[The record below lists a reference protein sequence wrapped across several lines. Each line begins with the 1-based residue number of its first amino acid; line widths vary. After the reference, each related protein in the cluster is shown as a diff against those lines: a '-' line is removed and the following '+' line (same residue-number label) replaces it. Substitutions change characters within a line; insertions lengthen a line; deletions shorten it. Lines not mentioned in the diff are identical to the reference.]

1 MYNNA
6 KSCISM
12 SGKTSG
18 YFACETGVRQSENLS
33 PLLLSIFLSDL
44 RDNLST
50 YVKLGVY
57 FYLLM
62 YFLNCLTI

>member
-1 MYNNA
+1 MYNSA
-6 KSCISM
+6 KSCILM

-18 YFACETGVRQSENLS
+18 YFACETGVRQGENLS